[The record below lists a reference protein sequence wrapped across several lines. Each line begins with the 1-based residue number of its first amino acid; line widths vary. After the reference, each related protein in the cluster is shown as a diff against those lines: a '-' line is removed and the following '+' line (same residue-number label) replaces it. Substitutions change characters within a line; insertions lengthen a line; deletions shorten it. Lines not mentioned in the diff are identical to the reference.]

1 MWCSTKN
8 MKCIPHQTIQN
19 GNCLYEIVATFFDNW
34 KLKPLELRLSSIRWA
49 KSQILTHTR
58 WGFLI
63 MDKFEDTK
71 SNMDAYGKNNF
82 FEYLDYMTDPTV
94 YGTEYDILLLCE
106 FLKVSIDVF
115 SSSSIS
121 FQNGYMD
128 CPPPLSFGETFTLK
142 ITLWHENEHYEP
154 VHSLK

>member
-1 MWCSTKN
+1 M
-8 MKCIPHQTIQN
+8 
-19 GNCLYEIVATFFDNW
+19 
-34 KLKPLELRLSSIRWA
+34 
-49 KSQILTHTR
+49 
-58 WGFLI
+58 

-82 FEYLDYMTDPTV
+82 FEYLDCMTDPTV

-106 FLKVSIDVF
+106 SLKVSIDVF

-128 CPPPLSFGETFTLK
+128 CPPPLSFGETFKFSFWNKEGFVIGNSNTFNITSSVLK
-142 ITLWHENEHYEP
+142 HIL
-154 VHSLK
+154 VV